1 MRKKT
6 KTTTGVDATLFFTN
20 FVGELVEIMTN
31 RISVVTTQTEEGT
44 ETGEYPWAI
53 TGYLLDEDENFY
65 YIGKSPTEVNSAIKK
80 EIVLGVTIV
89 DNPDNRIMESIGNP
103 KDRGDL
109 N

>member
-1 MRKKT
+1 MPKKT
-6 KTTTGVDATLFFTN
+6 KTTTGANPSLFFTN

-31 RISVVTTQTEEGT
+31 RMSVVTTQTEEGT

-65 YIGKSPTEVNSAIKK
+65 YIGKSQTEVNSAIKK

-89 DNPDNRIMESIGNP
+89 DNPDSRIMESISNP
-103 KDRGDL
+103 NKGEL